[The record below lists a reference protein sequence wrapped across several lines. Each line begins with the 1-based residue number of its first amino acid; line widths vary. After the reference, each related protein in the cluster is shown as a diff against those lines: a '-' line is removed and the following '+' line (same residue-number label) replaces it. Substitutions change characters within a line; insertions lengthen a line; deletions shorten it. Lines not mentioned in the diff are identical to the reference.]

1 MTPPLYIH
9 MLSSQIFATRKRARS
24 VQWMFLSKLASS
36 APGAAHVRR
45 RHSIRLCPLL
55 LLAACQTAFPSPADG
70 PVPDPASSSAQ
81 AASPYQPLTA
91 SERWHR
97 YWRETLLGPSLIG
110 AAAGAARWAEITREP
125 PEWREG
131 VSGWAK
137 RSLYWTGVIATQAT
151 IRQGADAA
159 LGYDPRYQKCDCKGF
174 FRRSG
179 HAMLWTFFTRDSA
192 GDTRFDVGSLAGAYG
207 SGMLSMLWYPRR
219 YSPLKD
225 GFRAGTQE
233 VGLTVGLNTFREF
246 GPELKRAFLPRHTQ

>member
-1 MTPPLYIH
+1 
-9 MLSSQIFATRKRARS
+9 
-24 VQWMFLSKLASS
+24 MFLSKLASS
-36 APGAAHVRR
+36 APGAGHVRR
-45 RHSIRLCPLL
+45 WHSILLCPLL
-55 LLAACQTAFPSPADG
+55 LFAACQAAFPCPSDNPD
-70 PVPDPASSSAQ
+70 PDPASSSAE
-81 AASPYQPLTA
+81 AASPYQPLSA

-97 YWRETLLGPSLIG
+97 YWRETLLGPGLIG
-110 AAAGAARWAEITREP
+110 SAAGAASWAEVTRDP

-131 VSGWAK
+131 VEGWAK

-179 HAMLWTFFTRDSA
+179 HAVLWTFLTRDSA
-192 GDTRFDVGSLAGAYG
+192 GNMRFDVGSLAGAYG

-233 VGLTVGLNTFREF
+233 VGLTVGLNTLREF